1 MDNRKEYKM
10 NNRVNEDNREK
21 GSLISKIDV
30 QIVLSAGLCV
40 ALAGRIPE
48 FQAMTACITTL
59 LCVQEGT
66 APSWKAGLVR
76 LLVTAVGGLA
86 GILTV
91 FIDELAGL
99 SRPAVPIVTAGLLL
113 TLFGC
118 KLARAPLFN
127 ARIGGVTFILV
138 VLTKTGPSRIYYSF
152 FRLLSTLYGVM
163 AVITVTAVFSFIE
176 KRLQN
181 LHK

>member
-1 MDNRKEYKM
+1 MDNRKEYKVS
-10 NNRVNEDNREK
+10 NLINKNSREK
-21 GSLISKIDV
+21 MPLISKIDV
-30 QIVLSAGLCV
+30 QIVLSAGLCMV
-40 ALAGRIPE
+40 LAFRIPE

-59 LCVQEGT
+59 LCVQEET
-66 APSWKAGLVR
+66 TSSWKAGRVR

-99 SRPAVPIVTAGLLL
+99 SHPAVLIIMAGLLL

-118 KLARAPLFN
+118 KLAKVPLFN

-138 VLTKTGPSRIYYSF
+138 VLTKTGPDRIYYSF
-152 FRLLSTLYGVM
+152 FRLLSTLYGVI
-163 AVITVTAVFSFIE
+163 AVIIVSAVFSFIE
-176 KRLQN
+176 KRLRN
-181 LHK
+181 SHK